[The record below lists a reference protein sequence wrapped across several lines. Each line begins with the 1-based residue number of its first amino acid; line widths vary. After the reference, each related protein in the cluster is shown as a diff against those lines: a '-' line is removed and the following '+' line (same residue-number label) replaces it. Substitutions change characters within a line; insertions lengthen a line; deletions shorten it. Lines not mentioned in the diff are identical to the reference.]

1 MEMLDWT
8 THPSAPIEVLVPVE
22 NLSLEGIAQYY
33 YNLEVRSREDSM
45 LEKVKFIV
53 TLNEI
58 QVVPQCIV
66 YVNSQNTASYL
77 CNALANDGMETRCIH
92 GKMTSKARLDV
103 INEFRHGSI
112 NVLVS
117 TDLLSRGIDVQ
128 QVSLIINFE
137 LPFVM
142 TRECDIDE
150 DRMAEYLHRIGRS
163 GRYGRRGIAINLVS
177 CPAEQTR
184 LEAIREYY
192 KTSIV
197 ELPDDIRQIYV

>member
-1 MEMLDWT
+1 VQRRDD
-8 THPSAPIEVLVPVE
+8 AFK
-22 NLSLEGIAQYY
+22 
-33 YNLEVRSREDSM
+33 
-45 LEKVKFIV
+45 EKINFIG

-66 YVNSQNTASYL
+66 YVNTQNTATYV
-77 CNALANDGMETRCIH
+77 CNELANIGMETRCIH
-92 GKMTSKARLDV
+92 GKMSSKARMDV
-103 INEFRHGSI
+103 VNDFRHGKI

-128 QVSLIINFE
+128 QVSLVINFE

-163 GRYGRRGIAINLVS
+163 GRYGRRGIAINLIS
-177 CPAEQTR
+177 SPAEQTR
-184 LEAIREYY
+184 LEAICDYY
-192 KTSIV
+192 KTKIV
-197 ELPDDIRQIYV
+197 ELPDDVHQIYK